1 MAWKAE
7 ISSFDVEVFPCSW
20 PGAKKLRCRLV
31 LTSLQSLHKNNR
43 LCWPHKN
50 SQNAL
55 IWDIRLWSRS
65 TQKSIDWNLQLTQ
78 KFSYLEVAL
87 VHLVLKCIRSF
98 AEKLPVESY
107 ETSLVLCHFS
117 YTENCSY
124 ALLDALAKRYSPKLI
139 RLFIYLFLI
148 KHDLSMWVLSTD
160 TSAADVNSG
169 YVFGNNNIKL
179 RHQQRRERS
188 NYYSTSDL

>member
-1 MAWKAE
+1 M
-7 ISSFDVEVFPCSW
+7 
-20 PGAKKLRCRLV
+20 
-31 LTSLQSLHKNNR
+31 
-43 LCWPHKN
+43 
-50 SQNAL
+50 
-55 IWDIRLWSRS
+55 
-65 TQKSIDWNLQLTQ
+65 
-78 KFSYLEVAL
+78 
-87 VHLVLKCIRSF
+87 LKCIHSF

-124 ALLDALAKRYSPKLI
+124 ALLDALAERYSPKLI

-188 NYYSTSDL
+188 NYYSISDL